1 MGGSHAQGLG
11 QILHGLIDML
21 GHLVGGLFISRRE
34 GATLMPTTA
43 PATSPVVMPHQNCP
57 LLISI
62 PPFSKTHRG
71 RAFRSYAI
79 LPQKREKSV
88 AKSCWFRYNKAGIEM
103 RQAPV

>member
-62 PPFSKTHRG
+62 PPFFQNAPWTG
-71 RAFRSYAI
+71 V
-79 LPQKREKSV
+79 SV
-88 AKSCWFRYNKAGIEM
+88 IRYSSPKAGKI
-103 RQAPV
+103 RC